1 MRADGIAVAVDIA
14 NLADP
19 TLGANGMVARFAL
32 DGTPIDTVEVG
43 NLPDMPTYS
52 NDGTLIFVA
61 NEGGREDA
69 EDTKG
74 SISFVD
80 VATGTA
86 ETFTFDAVDAVVDEL
101 REAGVRIFPGTLPST
116 DFEPGYIAEGPDGK
130 LYVTRQEAS
139 ATTVF
144 DLASRSWAKIVP
156 LGTVDH
162 SLAGFGID
170 PSDRDDAI
178 AIREVPQQGLRM
190 PDAIAVT
197 EIDGETYIFTEN
209 EGDSCDF
216 DESRGDDL
224 SDGDLTNGEV
234 DLTEIGPAIAAA
246 LADDAALGRL
256 TLSNID
262 GDTDGDDLID
272 GGNGKDVIAERGG
285 DDETRGG
292 NGADLIV
299 GGAGDDAIEG
309 GNGADRLS
317 GGLGD
322 DEIRGGNGADIIHG
336 GAGHELLDG
345 GRGPDRFVFAIGEGK
360 DTIVRLDAADVI
372 GLSAT
377 GLGFADLAITDLGGA
392 ATRSPMP
399 PATASR

>member
-234 DLTEIGPAIAAA
+234 DLTEIGPAITAA

-256 TLSNID
+256 TFSNID
-262 GDTDGDDLID
+262 GDTDGDGLIEELHSYGSRSFTIFDAAGSVAFDSGDDFEQIIAALRVPNASNNDGFPLDDPEVMGENRSDNKGAEAIAIGRAGDVTLAFIGFERD
-272 GGNGKDVIAERGG
+272 GGIMVYDARIRPHNQKMTVAAMLIA
-285 DDETRGG
+285 
-292 NGADLIV
+292 LMKV
-299 GGAGDDAIEG
+299 WV
-309 GNGADRLS
+309 
-317 GGLGD
+317 
-322 DEIRGGNGADIIHG
+322 H
-336 GAGHELLDG
+336 
-345 GRGPDRFVFAIGEGK
+345 
-360 DTIVRLDAADVI
+360 
-372 GLSAT
+372 
-377 GLGFADLAITDLGGA
+377 
-392 ATRSPMP
+392 RS
-399 PATASR
+399 